1 MKTSASQLRA
11 SKHWKAKH
19 PTKQRNYQYGSYAR
33 KFVRDI
39 ANKDQLIQL
48 KEMRNNRLDQL

>member
-1 MKTSASQLRA
+1 MKTSESQLRA
-11 SKHWKAKH
+11 AHRWKEKH

-48 KEMRNNRLDQL
+48 KEMINKRLDQL